1 MTLAQS
7 THRPAGPIRLLKFV
21 VVFGFGGTER
31 QFVNLGLGLDPGRV
45 AVRFGCL
52 RRWGHFLADVE
63 ARGIPVDE
71 YRVRSFRDPRV
82 LGAQL
87 RLARDIRRHGV
98 QIVHTYNFY
107 ANVFAVPAARLAG
120 ARIVASIRDLG
131 PYLSPLQRRLQRWV
145 CRLADCVLVNAHAIR
160 DWLVADG
167 YDARRIMVIH
177 NGIDLARFATTT
189 RVGWLRPDLGLSDDV
204 PLVGV
209 LSRLSRVK
217 RLEDLLQAAALLSPD
232 FPRARFLIVGEGFAA
247 QGDSIVTSTAYQEQL
262 LALAHRL
269 GLQDRLIFTGFRPDI
284 EHLLP
289 ELSVSVLPSH
299 SEGLSNVLLESM
311 AAGVPVVASRVGGT
325 PEAIQDGQ
333 TGLLVPAGDPRAL
346 ADAIRRVLSNSD
358 LARRLGTAARQ
369 AASDRF
375 SMPQLIEATTDLYD
389 SLLSTAP
396 QGDVR
401 AVPVTTH

>member
-1 MTLAQS
+1 M
-7 THRPAGPIRLLKFV
+7 
-21 VVFGFGGTER
+21 
-31 QFVNLGLGLDPGRV
+31 
-45 AVRFGCL
+45 
-52 RRWGHFLADVE
+52 
-63 ARGIPVDE
+63 
-71 YRVRSFRDPRV
+71 
-82 LGAQL
+82 
-87 RLARDIRRHGV
+87 
-98 QIVHTYNFY
+98 
-107 ANVFAVPAARLAG
+107 
-120 ARIVASIRDLG
+120 
-131 PYLSPLQRRLQRWV
+131 
-145 CRLADCVLVNAHAIR
+145 
-160 DWLVADG
+160 
-167 YDARRIMVIH
+167 
-177 NGIDLARFATTT
+177 
-189 RVGWLRPDLGLSDDV
+189 GWLRPHLGLSDDV

-247 QGDSIVTSTAYQEQL
+247 QGDSIVTNTAYREQL

-325 PEAIQDGQ
+325 PEAIQDGE
-333 TGLLVPAGDPRAL
+333 TGLLVAAGDPRAL

-375 SMPQLIEATTDLYD
+375 SMPRLIEATTDLYD

-396 QGDVR
+396 QGNLR
-401 AVPVTTH
+401 AVPVTTL